1 MSKFIIEERPIVIL
15 PTLVRAFGFC
25 EAAIIQKMHY
35 FLDANMEKQRHIH
48 DGKAWTYGTYADWER
63 YLDNIFANST
73 IRKAVSALEKRGVLI
88 STTALNEH
96 PFDRTKWYSIDYDA
110 LKEIEAETVA
120 AWAAKKATERE
131 AAEKAA
137 DEVAEA
143 PDTAE
148 QDDMPPDGEYICYQI
163 ANESATA
170 RRMNPPSDSN
180 SYKEHSGLHSGQ
192 HSGKHSGHGA
202 PARDPDPPSREPSP
216 PEPPPPAKP
225 KRQSREEAFVAFVVE
240 RGVDEE
246 TARCWWRYRDGKPMT
261 SKAWERHCAQAE
273 AAGITPQAAAD
284 YTAGR
289 EWRAFYANSY
299 LREMEELAQIR
310 QRRSAPQGRVF
321 DQAGNPQGGIAPA
334 GMPQGRTS
342 QMSKGLAII
351 EQFKKGGRS

>member
-110 LKEIEAETVA
+110 LKEIETETVA
-120 AWAAKKATERE
+120 AWAAKKAAERE
-131 AAEKAA
+131 AAEKTA

-192 HSGKHSGHGA
+192 HSGKHSVHGA
-202 PARDPDPPSREPSP
+202 PTRDSAPREPS
-216 PEPPPPAKP
+216 PPPPAKP
-225 KRQSREEAFVAFVVE
+225 GRFDPMLALGGHGVDEQLAADWLTVRRQKRAPLTQTALDGLVREAMTAGIPVARAVRICVE
-240 RGVDEE
+240 RGWV
-246 TARCWWRYRDGKPMT
+246 GF
-261 SKAWERHCAQAE
+261 KAAWAWQDDV
-273 AAGITPQAAAD
+273 PQ
-284 YTAGR
+284 
-289 EWRAFYANSY
+289 
-299 LREMEELAQIR
+299 Q
-310 QRRSAPQGRVF
+310 PQGRVF
-321 DQAGNPQGGIAPA
+321 DQAGNPQGGIDQV
-334 GMPQGRTS
+334 GMPATFGGTPLPAGRTS
-342 QMSKGLAII
+342 KMSQGLAALEKMKAMIDRGEI
-351 EQFKKGGRS
+351 

>member
-120 AWAAKKATERE
+120 AWAAKKAAERE
-131 AAEKAA
+131 AAEKTA

-163 ANESATA
+163 ANESATT
-170 RRMNPPSDSN
+170 RRMNPPSDST

-202 PARDPDPPSREPSP
+202 PARDPAPREPL
-216 PEPPPPAKP
+216 PPPHAKP

-246 TARCWWRYRDGKPMT
+246 TARCWWQYRDGKPMT

-273 AAGITPQAAAD
+273 AAGITPQEAAE

-289 EWRAFYANSY
+289 EWRAFYADGY
-299 LREMEELAQIR
+299 LREKADTELARR
-310 QRRSAPQGRVF
+310 QSGPAPAGRVF
-321 DQAGNPQGGIAPA
+321 DQAGNPQGGIVTA